1 MNKTIVKELIALLLI
16 VLAVLFFYASLA
28 PMAYIVC
35 YIVVVLMFLVF
46 IFGIIKSKDGDERE
60 AQHRVMA
67 ADTGFIAG
75 GVTVL
80 IAIAYQTFNGH
91 SVDPW
96 MFLIL
101 VVMLATRLAV
111 RIYLNSKN

>member
-1 MNKTIVKELIALLLI
+1 MNKTIIKELTALLLI
-16 VLAVLFFYASLA
+16 ILAVAFFYASLA

-46 IFGIIKSKDGDERE
+46 IFGIIRAKDGDERE

-67 ADTGFIAG
+67 ADAGFIAA

-80 IAIAYQTFNGH
+80 IAIAYQTVNGH
-91 SVDPW
+91 MVDPW
-96 MFLIL
+96 LFLIL
-101 VVMLATRLAV
+101 IAMLATRLVV
-111 RIYLNSKN
+111 RISLNSKN